1 MKKFSNEI
9 KNWFCRAAVVAALAL
24 PATSCADVYDDRL
37 IREEIEQIKKDL
49 AELEENLNTEINA
62 LKELLA
68 GKIVITK
75 IETKSDGSI
84 LVILSNGG
92 SFTVYPKSASLPS
105 NLITVLEGEDGILY
119 WAMYDADGEA
129 QFIVDADGKNIA
141 VASAAPIVE
150 VAEDGKTIQISFDG
164 GNTWMTTGYYESV
177 ADELIDDIEVVY
189 SDWQTDIEGNPL
201 PLYCVLVI
209 DGVEVKVGMNSRL
222 VLSLDSAY
230 IAAGAKGEITATAED
245 AADFMITMPEGWKSD
260 VAYDSKTST
269 FTLKISAPA
278 SSAIRNG
285 EAVGEGVAKFIVVF
299 NNGMSSIASIKLST
313 TPVRYSYILDEIQL
327 TVGGGIKELVC
338 GLTESASYTAAA
350 AATTAN
356 AYLVD
361 KTQKGAY
368 LVDFSEELTKSV
380 YTSYFSDD
388 LSADKEYTFWYAIP
402 SVDKDG
408 KKSVAADEISAEEYS
423 YSAPSLKVLSTSFFD
438 AEVEFSFPGTKGYIV
453 GFSPKESY
461 SVNSCLNVFRENK
474 DSNLTLNTDVAYS
487 GSFLEFFG
495 GAGSALEYGSEYVAW
510 CLECGGLDEVSF
522 SNLRTWN
529 LKTQD
534 FTTGGNI
541 EITASDVKLDY
552 TTISAKLSTAEEH
565 IYMYYTF
572 ALPNKVGN
580 YDDEAKLDLLLE
592 SGTKSR
598 SKDAVTATYRD
609 ATQGSK
615 VVLIAVAVDK
625 DGKFGKVF
633 SQEYTTKAIEYN
645 TALDLTVEQPVSP
658 SIVDTRAKVT
668 CEGAVSYLY
677 LCITKDDMVKRFGS
691 VNNTGVTKAG
701 EYMIINPTGQGVYST
716 KNELNALE
724 DGCIVVKGLTTLEHA
739 LIVVAIDANG
749 DYSAAKAVY
758 FTPTIDMGTIVT
770 RSDANW
776 AVGKPTVT
784 IRETF
789 DSEFFNISWYVAP
802 VEGYVAYTMAG
813 DPAHLLEQGDCTSVA
828 LLMQYIIADCSKD
841 STVLADHGKKCE
853 YSADGYSL
861 SWENVDGSLHEE
873 HNLPGVYNQ
882 YFYGTKDTTMIYTIW
897 VDADG
902 NFHEPMVYDPTK
914 QCEVTDWV
922 W

>member
-9 KNWFCRAAVVAALAL
+9 KKWFCRAAVVAALAL
-24 PATSCADVYDDRL
+24 PATSCGDVYDDTS

-49 AELEENLNTEINA
+49 AEMEESLNNELNA

-84 LVILSNGG
+84 LVTLSNGG
-92 SFTVYPKSASLPS
+92 SFTVYPKSAALPS

-119 WAMYDADGEA
+119 WAMCDADGEA
-129 QFIVDADGKNIA
+129 QFIVDANGANIA
-141 VASAAPIVE
+141 VASATPVVK
-150 VAEDGKTIQISFDG
+150 VAEDGKTIQVSFDG
-164 GNTWMTTGYYESV
+164 GDTWMTTGYYESV
-177 ADELIDDIEVVY
+177 ADELIDNLEVVY

-245 AADFMITMPEGWKSD
+245 ASDFMITMPDGWKSD
-260 VAYDSKTST
+260 VVYDSKTST

-278 SSAIRNG
+278 SSAIRSG

-313 TPVRYSYILDEIQL
+313 TPVNYSYILDEIKL
-327 TVGGGIKELVC
+327 TVGGGVKELVC
-338 GLTESASYTAAA
+338 GLSESANFTAAA

-356 AYLVD
+356 AYLAD
-361 KTQKGAY
+361 KTQPGAR
-368 LVDFSEELTKSV
+368 LVDFSEELTNTV
-380 YTSYFSDD
+380 YASNLCAN
-388 LSADKEYTFWYAIP
+388 LSAEKEYTFWYAIP

-408 KKSVAADEISAEEYS
+408 KKSIAADEISVEEYN
-423 YSAPSLKVLSTSFFD
+423 YCAPSLKVLSTSFFD
-438 AEVEFSFPGTKGYIV
+438 AEVEFAFAGTKGYIV

-461 SVNSCLNVFRENK
+461 SANSCLNIFRENK
-474 DSNLTLNTDVAYS
+474 DSGLTLKTDVAYS

-495 GAGSALEYGSEYVAW
+495 GAGSALEYGREYVAW
-510 CLECGGLDEVSF
+510 CLECGGRNEVSF

-529 LKTQD
+529 FTTQD
-534 FTTGGNI
+534 FTTGGNL
-541 EITASDVKLDY
+541 EIVASDVEVDY

-572 ALPNKVGN
+572 ASPNKVGN

-598 SKDAVTATYRD
+598 SAEAVTATFRNG
-609 ATQGSK
+609 TQNTK
-615 VVLIAVAVDK
+615 MVLIAVAVDK
-625 DGKFGKVF
+625 NGKFGKVF
-633 SQEYTTKAIEYN
+633 TQEYTTKKIIYN
-645 TALDLTVEQPVSP
+645 TSLDLVVDQPANP

-677 LCITKDDMVKRFGS
+677 LCISVDEMTKRFGS

-701 EYMIINPTGQGVYST
+701 EYMIVNPLGQGVYST

-758 FTPTIDMGTIVT
+758 FTPTINMGEIVT

-784 IRETF
+784 LRETF

-802 VEGYVAYTMAG
+802 VEGYVAYTMASTPG
-813 DPAHLLEQGDCTSVA
+813 FLKETEGCTTVA

-861 SWENVDGSLHEE
+861 SWENPDGSLHEE
-873 HNLPGVYNQ
+873 YNLPRA
-882 YFYGTKDTTMIYTIW
+882 YGLRSYKR
-897 VDADG
+897 V
-902 NFHEPMVYDPTK
+902 
-914 QCEVTDWV
+914 
-922 W
+922 